1 MKGYGAQRMVEGEK
15 YRLSFT
21 VGGLLA
27 SQGRTLAELFCAQ
40 EPSEPSEQ
48 PESSESQELSPSSER
63 PSPNA
68 EVGESI
74 CQIRKQA
81 VTENVLAI
89 RTPSANARIV
99 GEVLKRLSALTF
111 EELAYLAGEEA
122 SYEDRAAL
130 MWVAMCR
137 YYALVGEF
145 ASEVV
150 LDHFLEGNL
159 TLTYEDYDRYFALK
173 ATWHPELDAISGA
186 TYKKLRENLFRAM
199 DEARIIDRGSGMIVP
214 YLMGGTLEK
223 MLAEAPTTLQYFP
236 MRRSRDFLALGTDS
250 EVR

>member
-40 EPSEPSEQ
+40 EPSEPSEPSEQ
-48 PESSESQELSPSSER
+48 PESSESQELSPSSEC

-186 TYKKLRENLFRAM
+186 TCIL
-199 DEARIIDRGSGMIVP
+199 DRGSGTIVP
-214 YLMGGTLEK
+214 YLMSGALER
-223 MLAEAPTTLQYFP
+223 MLMATPQTFLYFP
-236 MRRSRDFLALGTDS
+236 MRRNRDASTLGLNP
-250 EVR
+250 EAR

>member
-48 PESSESQELSPSSER
+48 PESSESQELSPSSEC

-186 TYKKLRENLFRAM
+186 TYKKLRENLFKAM
-199 DEARIIDRGSGMIVP
+199 DEARILDRGSGTIVP
-214 YLMGGTLEK
+214 YLMSGALER
-223 MLAEAPTTLQYFP
+223 MLMATPQTFLYFP
-236 MRRSRDFLALGTDS
+236 MRRNRDASTLGLNP
-250 EVR
+250 EAR

>member
-40 EPSEPSEQ
+40 EPPEQ

-150 LDHFLEGNL
+150 RNHFLEGTMKL
-159 TLTYEDYDRYFALK
+159 SYEDYDRYFAMK

-214 YLMGGTLEK
+214 YLMGGALEK
-223 MLAEAPTTLQYFP
+223 MLGGTPASLRYFP
-236 MRRSRDFLALGTDS
+236 MRSDFIVWADGSDS

>member
-40 EPSEPSEQ
+40 ESSEAQDPQESPEPSPS
-48 PESSESQELSPSSER
+48 PEHS
-63 PSPNA
+63 SPNA

-150 LDHFLEGNL
+150 RNHFLEGTMKL
-159 TLTYEDYDRYFALK
+159 SYEDYDRYFAMK

-214 YLMGGTLEK
+214 YLMSGTLEG
-223 MLAEAPTTLQYFP
+223 MLMATPQTFRYFP
-236 MRRSRDFLALGTDS
+236 MRRNHDVPTLGVS
-250 EVR
+250 PEVR

>member
-1 MKGYGAQRMVEGEK
+1 MKSYGAQRMVEGEK

-40 EPSEPSEQ
+40 EPSEPPEQ

-150 LDHFLEGNL
+150 RNHFLEGTMKL
-159 TLTYEDYDRYFALK
+159 SYEDYDRYFAMK
-173 ATWHPELDAISGA
+173 ATWHPELDTISGA

-214 YLMGGTLEK
+214 YLMGGALEK
-223 MLAEAPTTLQYFP
+223 MLGGTPASLRYFP
-236 MRRSRDFLALGTDS
+236 MRSDFIVWADGSDS